1 MGLTGLIDS
10 LLNWIDAI
18 SSGRTQA
25 AIIAVEAVASI
36 LGAIALIVVIAQSRR
51 RKLLSERLQQLKREV
66 AEKQAQV
73 IEKQAQADEKQRILS
88 DREAAAREREL
99 QLDKL
104 RIALI
109 QSDEQLWQIH
119 EPDLFDNLR
128 GRLSEPRPPVITI
141 GNLKGGVGKTTLAAN
156 LAADWAVAEGKR
168 VLLIDVDFQ
177 GSLSTMVFS
186 AAGLTA
192 VSSRVEI
199 ILMGKTQIQSLE
211 NVATCVSLNLPSLP
225 NTWIIPAYYSLSARE
240 NELLV
245 HWLLRTSAEDVRY
258 RLAKFL
264 LDDRIRERIDVVILD
279 TPPRLTAATINAL
292 CASTHLIVPTKYDR
306 LSAEAVGPFL
316 YAVRKLKT
324 HINPGLEFSGVVGT
338 MTRQQ
343 GRLSVDEESALKLI
357 QQQVAAVWPQNP
369 HIYRRHI
376 PNRAAFARAAGH
388 TIAYLE
394 DTEVRQ
400 MVNELGQEI
409 RARM

>member
-1 MGLTGLIDS
+1 MSNGSYRVDRL
-10 LLNWIDAI
+10 AI
-18 SSGRTQA
+18 ELDRCNIERPHSGCHHRDRG
-25 AIIAVEAVASI
+25 SR
-36 LGAIALIVVIAQSRR
+36 LDPGAIALIVVIAQSRR
-51 RKLLSERLQQLKREV
+51 RKLLSERLQQLEREV

-192 VSSRVEI
+192 VSSR
-199 ILMGKTQIQSLE
+199 SR
-211 NVATCVSLNLPSLP
+211 SS
-225 NTWIIPAYYSLSARE
+225 
-240 NELLV
+240 
-245 HWLLRTSAEDVRY
+245 
-258 RLAKFL
+258 
-264 LDDRIRERIDVVILD
+264 
-279 TPPRLTAATINAL
+279 
-292 CASTHLIVPTKYDR
+292 
-306 LSAEAVGPFL
+306 
-316 YAVRKLKT
+316 
-324 HINPGLEFSGVVGT
+324 
-338 MTRQQ
+338 
-343 GRLSVDEESALKLI
+343 
-357 QQQVAAVWPQNP
+357 
-369 HIYRRHI
+369 
-376 PNRAAFARAAGH
+376 
-388 TIAYLE
+388 
-394 DTEVRQ
+394 
-400 MVNELGQEI
+400 
-409 RARM
+409 

>member
-1 MGLTGLIDS
+1 MGFTGLIDS
-10 LLNWIDAI
+10 LLTWIDTI
-18 SSGRTQA
+18 SSGRVQA
-25 AIIAVEAVASI
+25 AVIAFEAIATFLGAVAIIVII
-36 LGAIALIVVIAQSRR
+36 LQRR
-51 RKLLSERLQQLKREV
+51 RRLILAERLQQMETEL
-66 AEKQAQV
+66 AEKQAQL
-73 IEKQAQADEKQRILS
+73 DDKQRTL
-88 DREAAAREREL
+88 DNREAAAREREL
-99 QLDKL
+99 QLDKV
-104 RIALI
+104 RIAFV

-119 EPDLFDNLR
+119 DPKQFTSFA
-128 GRLSEPRPPVITI
+128 GRMTERHPPVITI

-156 LAADWAVAEGKR
+156 LAADWAVAEAKR

-199 ILMGKTQIQSLE
+199 ILMGQAQIDSLE
-211 NVATCVSLNLPSLP
+211 NVATCVSLNLPGLP

-245 HWLLRTSAEDVRY
+245 HWLLRTSGEDVRY
-258 RLAKFL
+258 RLARFL
-264 LDDRIRERIDVVILD
+264 LDDRIRERIDLVIID

-316 YAVRKLKT
+316 NAVRKLKT
-324 HINPGLEFSGVVGT
+324 HINPGLEFAGVIGM

-343 GRLSVDEESALKLI
+343 SRLSADEASSFNLI

-369 HIYRRHI
+369 HIYGRHI
-376 PNRAAFARAAGH
+376 PNRAAFARAAGR

-394 DTEVRQ
+394 DNDVRQ
-400 MVNELGQEI
+400 LVNELGQEI
-409 RARM
+409 RSRM